1 MPLTDIRPVKAALR
15 EKYRNIR
22 ASMTADEKENYDE
35 AIAQQVRSLWQYDKN
50 DTLLVYVST
59 PIEVDTHRIIEQ
71 ALQDGKKV
79 AVPRCVTGT
88 RNMEFY
94 YIRSLDDLEP
104 GSFGV
109 LEPIVEKT
117 VLMTDF
123 SRGLCIVPAFSYD
136 WAGFRLG
143 YGKGYYDRFL
153 SRFEGNII
161 GICYSSC
168 VQRSLPHGRFDRPV
182 ELLVTEKYLRR
193 TDRPSER
200 RHNNGQRTTNR

>member
-22 ASMTADEKENYDE
+22 TAMTEDEKNSHDA
-35 AIAQQVRSLWQYDKN
+35 AIAQQVRRLWQYEKN

-71 ALQDGKKV
+71 ALKDGKKV
-79 AVPRCVTGT
+79 AVPRCVDGT

-109 LEPIVEKT
+109 LEPIPAKAE
-117 VLMTDF
+117 LMTDF
-123 SRGLCIVPAFSYD
+123 TRGLCIVPAFCYD
-136 WAGFRLG
+136 WSGFRLG

-168 VQRSLPHGRFDRPV
+168 VQRSLPHGRYDRPV
-182 ELLVTEKYLRR
+182 ELLVTENYLRR
-193 TDRPSER
+193 TV
-200 RHNNGQRTTNR
+200 NRAGKGKG

>member
-22 ASMTADEKENYDE
+22 TAMTEDEKNSHDA
-35 AIAQQVRSLWQYDKN
+35 AIAQQVRRLWQYEKN

-71 ALQDGKKV
+71 ALEDGKKV
-79 AVPRCVTGT
+79 AVPRCVDGT

-94 YIRSLDDLEP
+94 YIRSLDDLES

-109 LEPIVEKT
+109 LEPIPSKT
-117 VLMTDF
+117 ELMTDYT
-123 SRGLCIVPAFSYD
+123 RGLCIVPAFSYD
-136 WAGFRLG
+136 WTGFRLG

-168 VQRSLPHGRFDRPV
+168 VQRSLPHGRYDRPV
-182 ELLVTEKYLRR
+182 ELLVTENYLRR
-193 TDRPSER
+193 TV
-200 RHNNGQRTTNR
+200 NRAGKGKG